1 MDPGGNTNLTRNGSV
16 VEDVPW
22 VVRSSRPLSL
32 RPMAYL
38 PTVEDRTARAP
49 EVYKERVTSGSVLP
63 LFAQLPRE
71 TA

>member
-1 MDPGGNTNLTRNGSV
+1 
-16 VEDVPW
+16 
-22 VVRSSRPLSL
+22 L